1 MQTETKPSGKNKY
14 WTLFL
19 STLTISAFTFG
30 GGYVIVSL
38 LKKKFVDEL
47 HWLKADEMLDLAAI
61 AQSSPGAV
69 AVNAAILV
77 GYRTLGLPGM
87 AIAVLGTII
96 PPFVIISLISLCYT
110 AFRTNPIVATVLK
123 GMQSG
128 VAAVIADV
136 TVNLSRNVQRESGV
150 IGVLIMVG
158 AFLASWMFNVNVLW
172 IIFVCAVYGLG
183 STWLRLHRRRE
194 RML

>member
-47 HWLKADEMLDLAAI
+47 HWLEADEMLDLAAI

-110 AFRTNPIVATVLK
+110 AFRTNPIVAAVLK

-183 STWLRLHRRRE
+183 SAWLRLHRRRE

>member
-47 HWLKADEMLDLAAI
+47 HWLEADEMLDLAAI

-110 AFRTNPIVATVLK
+110 AFRTNPIVAAVLK

-128 VAAVIADV
+128 VAAVITDV